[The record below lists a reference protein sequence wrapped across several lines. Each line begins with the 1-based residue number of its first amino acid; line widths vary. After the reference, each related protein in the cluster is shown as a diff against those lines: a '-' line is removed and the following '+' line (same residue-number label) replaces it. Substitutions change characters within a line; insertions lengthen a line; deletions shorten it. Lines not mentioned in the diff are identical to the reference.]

1 MTTDL
6 KLAVAYARVSTK
18 EQERTGHTLPVQ
30 SKNMEEYA
38 KNKGLKIVKE
48 FVVAESASKRDRKYY
63 QEMWKFLG
71 QHKEIKHI
79 IFEEIDRFTRNDKDK
94 VDLVDKI
101 NQEGYIAHFVL
112 EKLILDKETS
122 PNDIFLFDILVA
134 KAKNYSAA
142 LSQKVKKGQLGKLE
156 KGGYP
161 GGYPPFG
168 YKKVKGDLFPEEP
181 YASCVKKAFEIYAQ
195 QHVSLRRLAQM
206 LNEMGFRTRADKKI
220 TKKFIHAVLNNPI
233 YTGIILWNKNTFRG
247 YHQPLIDKNCFN
259 QVQKWLNRKNCAYW
273 TRHNFTYRGLL
284 RCGECG
290 CTITGETHKGFV
302 YYHCSFYRG
311 CSQHKYTRE
320 ETIEEQVLEV
330 LKSLSLGERVAG
342 IVKEK
347 IIAKKEEEEGF
358 KRMRIEDLKQQYQ
371 RMIDWID
378 RLYDDKM
385 AGLIDEEM
393 YRRKSQDYLR
403 RKEEIATTLESYN
416 NGELNTFEL
425 SLDVLDLANRAAEIY
440 KRRTP
445 EEKRLLLKILLLNA
459 SLKDKKVDFT
469 LRNPFNY
476 IVEYKKSENWSERRD
491 SNPRPHGPK
500 PCALNQLRHSPVP
513 RAGLEPAR

>member
-1 MTTDL
+1 MITDL

-38 KNKGLKIVKE
+38 QKKGLKIVKE

-63 QEMWKFLG
+63 QEMWGFLS
-71 QHKEIKHI
+71 QNKEIKHI

-94 VDLVDKI
+94 VDLLDKI

-112 EKLILDKETS
+112 EKLVLDKETS

-156 KGGYP
+156 KGGFP

-168 YKKVKGDLFPEEP
+168 YKKINGDLVPEEP
-181 YASCVKKAFEIYAQ
+181 YASCVKKAFEIYTQ
-195 QHVSLRRLAQM
+195 QHISLRKLAQM
-206 LNEMGFRTRADKKI
+206 LNEMGFRTRAGKKI
-220 TKKFIHAVLNNPI
+220 TKRFIHAVLSNPI
-233 YTGIILWNKNTFRG
+233 YTGIILWNKKTFRG
-247 YHQPLIDKNCFN
+247 YHQPLVSRTCFKHA
-259 QVQKWLNRKNCAYW
+259 QEWLNRKSPTHW
-273 TRHNFTYRGLL
+273 IRHNFTYRGLL

-290 CTITGETHKGFV
+290 CAITGETHKGFV

-320 ETIEEQVLEV
+320 EIIEEQVLEV
-330 LKSLSLGERVAG
+330 LKNLSLGEGVAG

-358 KRMRIEDLKQQYQ
+358 RKIRIEDLKQQYQ
-371 RMIDWID
+371 RIIDWID

-403 RKEEIATTLESYN
+403 RKEEIAAALEGYQKN
-416 NGELNTFEL
+416 EFNTFEL
-425 SLDVLDLANRAAEIY
+425 SLNVLDLANRAVEIY

-459 SLKDKKVDFT
+459 NLKDKKVDFT
-469 LRNPFNY
+469 LRIPFSY
-476 IVEYKKSENWSERRD
+476 IVEYKKSEDWSERAD
-491 SNPRPHGPK
+491 
-500 PCALNQLRHSPVP
+500 LNRRLLDPQPSVL
-513 RAGLEPAR
+513 AN